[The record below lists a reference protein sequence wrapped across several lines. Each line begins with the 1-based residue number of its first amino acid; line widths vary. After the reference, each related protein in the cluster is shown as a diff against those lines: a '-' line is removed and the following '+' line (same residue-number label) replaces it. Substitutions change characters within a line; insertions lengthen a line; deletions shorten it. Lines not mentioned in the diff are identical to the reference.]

1 MREMADE
8 HIEEPELRDRKLPPY
23 ASAAG
28 FCRAFFD

>member
-8 HIEEPELRDRKLPPY
+8 PIEEPELRDGKLPSR

-28 FCRAFFD
+28 FCRVFFD